1 MTYLESTKLEQIQ
14 KERYLRKRRAIIK
27 KRKLN
32 KFIMFI
38 LSIIMLGSIL
48 LLAIDFIRFP
58 DCYLTTWRY
67 QLKNDILSGNQEMID
82 YYNNTYVAN
91 GRILFDEVK

>member
-1 MTYLESTKLEQIQ
+1 MTYLEIAKLEQIQ

-27 KRKLN
+27 KRKRE
-32 KFIMFI
+32 KFIASLLFVVVFI
-38 LSIIMLGSIL
+38 TCMSIT
-48 LLAIDFIRFP
+48 IDFIRFP
-58 DCYLTTWRY
+58 ECYLSTWRY
-67 QLKNDILSGNQEMID
+67 QMKNEILSGNQEMID

>member
-1 MTYLESTKLEQIQ
+1 MTYLEIAKLEQIQ

-27 KRKLN
+27 KRKRER
-32 KFIMFI
+32 FIASLLFVVVVIACM
-38 LSIIMLGSIL
+38 SI
-48 LLAIDFIRFP
+48 AIDFIRFP
-58 DCYLTTWRY
+58 ECYLSTWRY
-67 QLKNDILSGNQEMID
+67 QMKNEILSGDQEMID

>member
-1 MTYLESTKLEQIQ
+1 MTYTNYIKLEQLQ
-14 KERYLRKRRAIIK
+14 KERYLRKRKAIMK
-27 KRKLN
+27 KRKRE
-32 KFIMFI
+32 KFIIFLLSIAIFIAFI
-38 LSIIMLGSIL
+38 LFT
-48 LLAIDFIRFP
+48 IDFIRFP
-58 DCYLTTWRY
+58 ECYLTTWRY

>member
-1 MTYLESTKLEQIQ
+1 MTYLESIELEQIQ

-27 KRKLN
+27 KHKRE
-32 KFIMFI
+32 KFITFLLSIAIFIAFI
-38 LSIIMLGSIL
+38 LFT
-48 LLAIDFIRFP
+48 IDFIRFP
-58 DCYLTTWRY
+58 ECYLTTWRY

>member
-1 MTYLESTKLEQIQ
+1 MTYLESTELEQIQ

-27 KRKLN
+27 KHKRE
-32 KFIMFI
+32 KFITFLLSIAIFIAFI
-38 LSIIMLGSIL
+38 LFT
-48 LLAIDFIRFP
+48 IDFIRFP
-58 DCYLTTWRY
+58 ECYLTTWRY

>member
-1 MTYLESTKLEQIQ
+1 MTYLESIELEQIQ

-27 KRKLN
+27 KHKRE
-32 KFIMFI
+32 KFITFLLSIAIFIAFI
-38 LSIIMLGSIL
+38 LFT
-48 LLAIDFIRFP
+48 IDFIRFP
-58 DCYLTTWRY
+58 ECYLTTWRY
-67 QLKNDILSGNQEMID
+67 QLKNDILSGNREMID

>member
-1 MTYLESTKLEQIQ
+1 MTYLESTELEQIQ

-27 KRKLN
+27 KRKRE
-32 KFIMFI
+32 KFITFLLSIAIFIAFI
-38 LSIIMLGSIL
+38 LFT
-48 LLAIDFIRFP
+48 IDFIRFP

>member
-1 MTYLESTKLEQIQ
+1 MTYLEIAKLEQIQ

-27 KRKLN
+27 KRKRE
-32 KFIMFI
+32 KFIASLLFVVVFI
-38 LSIIMLGSIL
+38 ACMSI
-48 LLAIDFIRFP
+48 AIDFIRFP
-58 DCYLTTWRY
+58 ECYLSTWRY
-67 QLKNDILSGNQEMID
+67 QMKNEILSGNQEMID

>member
-1 MTYLESTKLEQIQ
+1 MTYTDYIKLEQLQ
-14 KERYLRKRRAIIK
+14 KERYLRKRKAIMK

-48 LLAIDFIRFP
+48 LFTIDFFRFP
-58 DCYLTTWRY
+58 ECYLTTWRY

>member
-1 MTYLESTKLEQIQ
+1 MTYTNYIKLEQLQ
-14 KERYLRKRRAIIK
+14 KERYLRKRKAIMK

-48 LLAIDFIRFP
+48 LLTIDFFRFP
-58 DCYLTTWRY
+58 ECYLTTWRY

>member
-1 MTYLESTKLEQIQ
+1 MTYLESTELEQIQ

-27 KRKLN
+27 KHKRE
-32 KFIMFI
+32 KFITFLLSIAIFIAFI
-38 LSIIMLGSIL
+38 LFT
-48 LLAIDFIRFP
+48 IDFFRFP
-58 DCYLTTWRY
+58 ECYLTTWRY